1 MAKNSDSASGEVPTQ
16 ERVAQLLGQA
26 PRLMAEGRV
35 TELAEALAD
44 LPNALRAREP
54 WLVYWDAT
62 TRMFQSPAAARDEFA
77 RAFEQFEAR
86 ADIQGQYLAC
96 TAILECLVLD
106 WTDFDPA
113 DHWLER
119 FETLHQRHP
128 DFPSPEIEIRASA
141 AMLSVMSYRRPG
153 HARMAHWVAQSHALI
168 DRHRSPQCLAAFAF
182 GLFFYHLWVG
192 DTPARNR
199 ILHQAGPL
207 ADSAQIP
214 AIVRIGVHV
223 MRAIDHMSRG
233 QLAEAQHWADQG
245 IRLGQEHG
253 VKLWDFLV
261 HAPAIYAAL
270 SAGDLPAAGRH
281 LSAMG
286 ASLSLRGRLDQAYYQ
301 HIAALVELHRGNLPV
316 AREIAR
322 QGLEASDQAGVPFG
336 AAYNHL
342 SAALVAHGLG
352 DASAAE
358 DQLARIDTIARET
371 SSRWF
376 DYLARF
382 NPVRLGTSVDGDL
395 QALAEAL
402 ALGRSLESYS
412 APFLRREELA
422 ALLAR
427 ALEADIE
434 RDYCREVIC
443 RLQLAPP
450 VGREVPASWPY
461 PVKIRTLGGFGVK
474 LESASPGT
482 GNRQRPLELLQ
493 AIIALGTRKVP
504 VAQLCDALWPDLE
517 GDLAR
522 QNLKTTL
529 HRLRKHLGRD
539 DSLLWRE
546 GCISIN
552 EDAVLVDALRFEQA
566 LTAAL
571 AAENDAQLRE
581 ALQLYRG
588 PFLPGE
594 NNAHWAL
601 SARLRLRNLYLKGVR
616 RLLDHDLGAGDH
628 EAFLHLAE
636 QAVALEPLA
645 EDIQSA
651 LIQAYL
657 HSGRKGDA
665 RLAYERCRAEFM
677 ARLGE
682 MPASISEP

>member
-1 MAKNSDSASGEVPTQ
+1 MARNTDSTTSDAAK
-16 ERVAQLLGQA
+16 VAQLLDQA
-26 PRLMAEGRV
+26 PRLMAEGRMA
-35 TELAEALAD
+35 ELAQALAD
-44 LPNALRAREP
+44 LPKEFGAREP
-54 WLVYWDAT
+54 WLRYWDAS
-62 TRMFQSPAAARDEFA
+62 TRMFQAPAAARDAFA
-77 RAFEQFEAR
+77 SAFEQFESR
-86 ADIQGQYLAC
+86 DDIQGQYLAC

-106 WTDFDPA
+106 WTDFAPA
-113 DHWLER
+113 DTWLDR
-119 FETLHQRHP
+119 FEILYQRHP
-128 DFPSPEIEIRASA
+128 VFPSLDIEIRACA

-153 HARMAHWVAQSHALI
+153 HPRMTHWVAQAHALV

-182 GLFFYHLWVG
+182 GLYFFHLWVG
-192 DTPARNR
+192 DTPARKR
-199 ILHQAGPL
+199 ILHQASPL
-207 ADSAQIP
+207 ADSEQVP

-223 MRAIDHMSRG
+223 MRAIDHMASG
-233 QLAEAQHWADQG
+233 QQSQAQHWAEQG
-245 IRLGQEHG
+245 IRLGREHG

-261 HAPAIYAAL
+261 HAPAIYATLA
-270 SAGDLPAAGRH
+270 AGDLPAAGKH

-286 ASLSLRGRLDQAYYQ
+286 ASLSLRGRLDQAYYL
-301 HIAALVELHRGNLPV
+301 HIAALVELHRGNLHE
-316 AREIAR
+316 ARHITR
-322 QGLEASDQAGVPFG
+322 QGIEVIEQAGVPFG
-336 AAYNHL
+336 VAYNHL
-342 SAALVAHGLG
+342 SAAMAAHAQG
-352 DASAAE
+352 DEMDAE
-358 DQLARIDTIARET
+358 LHLACIDAIARET
-371 SSRWF
+371 NSRWF

-382 NPVRLGTSVDGDL
+382 NPVRLGANVDTDL
-395 QALAEAL
+395 KPLAAAL
-402 ALGRSLESYS
+402 ALGRSLECYS
-412 APFLRREELA
+412 TPWLRREELA
-422 ALLAR
+422 TLLAR
-427 ALEADIE
+427 ALDADIE

-450 VGREVPASWPY
+450 AGREVPAGWPY
-461 PVKIRTLGGFGVK
+461 PVKVRTLGGFGVK
-474 LESASPGT
+474 LETASPGS

-493 AIIALGTRKVP
+493 AIVALGTRKVP

-529 HRLRKHLGRD
+529 HRLRRQLGRD

-552 EDAVLVDALRFEQA
+552 EDTVLVDALRFEQT

-571 AAENDAQLRE
+571 AAENDTQIRE

-588 PFLPGE
+588 SFLPGE

-601 SARLRLRNLYLKGVR
+601 SARLRLRGLYLKGVR
-616 RLLDHDLGAGDH
+616 SLMERYRDAGDH
-628 EAFLHLAE
+628 EGFLHLAE
-636 QAVALEPLA
+636 QAVALEPLT

-682 MPASISEP
+682 MPASLSEP